1 MSFVPRNRVRVC
13 LYQYDERPC
22 HGTRPLRDVRQRDDN
37 GENKGGAHQREK
49 EETVVTPVNKQKK
62 NESVNA
68 PIRIHI
74 SAYHML
80 QV

>member
-1 MSFVPRNRVRVC
+1 MSFAPRNRVRVC

-49 EETVVTPVNKQKK
+49 EETVVTPDKVTNMSRETKEVAQ
-62 NESVNA
+62 
-68 PIRIHI
+68 IRTT
-74 SAYHML
+74 S
-80 QV
+80 